1 MQLYFLCKTCKIG
14 TYVLE
19 VIEKCT
25 DQNLGGD
32 GLPPQGSFCETLIL
46 TSGCH
51 YEKNAANYAQ
61 KAMVSS

>member
-1 MQLYFLCKTCKIG
+1 MQNM
-14 TYVLE
+14 
-19 VIEKCT
+19 
-25 DQNLGGD
+25 QNMNICFRSDREMHRSKSGGGGD

-46 TSGCH
+46 MSGCH